1 MKLDSK
7 PNQNKNLTIE
17 VGDEKY
23 NRYPIKTHLITD
35 KDDIIDV
42 VDQYVAKYAKNYNY
56 LFISERVVAISQG
69 RAYPISAIKPTA
81 FAKFLTRFVYKS
93 PYGIGLKSP
102 FTMQLAI
109 KEAGILR
116 IVLACLAT
124 IVTKPL
130 GMRGVFYQVVGNNIN
145 AIDGPC
151 DYTMPPF
158 NKYAKLAPKNPNL
171 VAKKIAEKF
180 EIETVIIDAN
190 DLGVNILGKSNQNQ
204 SNEFYEKIF
213 RDNPLGQTN
222 ESTPLCLI
230 EKIN

>member
-1 MKLDSK
+1 MKLNSQ

-23 NRYPIKTHLITD
+23 NRYPIKTHLITN

-42 VDQYVAKYAKNYNY
+42 VDQYVAKYAKNYDY

-69 RAYPISAIKPTA
+69 RAYPISEIKPTA

-116 IVLACLAT
+116 IILACLAT
-124 IVTKPL
+124 TITKPL

-213 RDNPLGQTN
+213 KDNPLGQTN

-230 EKIN
+230 EKVN